1 MSSNSTSRTDIWKWL
16 ALLIIAVFSIYVT
29 YPPVAQTDENGV
41 VVKEGKLRFGL
52 DLKGGTSFTLG
63 VDKDKLRETIVAANP
78 AITNEPG
85 AVEKKIAETLKNCD
99 ARIIQVVR
107 RRVDGMGM
115 NEPVIQGM
123 KDHRLLVQLPGID
136 EATRAAAKKS
146 LQSAAFLEFRLTHPN
161 NDRLVNKLMAGVP
174 GGLRARRRGLR
185 PRGELQRSRLPPR
198 LRDAPG
204 GVPYARLALPVHAGE
219 GEGRHVLHGQLREPF
234 PARQGADH
242 RRIPHLGE
250 RGA

>member
-161 NDRLVNKLMAGVP
+161 NDRLVNKLMAGTACPEVARDLREE
-174 GGLRARRRGLR
+174 LRALRVEGEVDGAGADGVMRHARRGEVFAG
-185 PRGELQRSRLPPR
+185 PRRSSSRTT
-198 LRDAPG
+198 
-204 GVPYARLALPVHAGE
+204 
-219 GEGRHVLHGQLREPF
+219 
-234 PARQGADH
+234 
-242 RRIPHLGE
+242 
-250 RGA
+250 

>member
-161 NDRLVNKLMAGVP
+161 NDRLVNKLMG
-174 GGLRARRRGLR
+174 RRRR
-185 PRGELQRSRLPPR
+185 RHAPRSPR
-198 LRDAPG
+198 
-204 GVPYARLALPVHAGE
+204 
-219 GEGRHVLHGQLREPF
+219 
-234 PARQGADH
+234 
-242 RRIPHLGE
+242 
-250 RGA
+250 